1 MGRARIIKGVG
12 REVNPLDGDRVVIEL
27 GTAGG
32 KIAHIGASDIRT
44 GLTTWVGDEPQ
55 HIEFRTGLQARVHGE
70 TFAGC
75 ETARNAVLI
84 LHKVV
89 TGLQVEQALALGV
102 RDLIA
107 KMDAP
112 PEHERCV
119 MTVLGA
125 VRNALIDVQIT
136 LLAEA
141 TVEVRRLRE
150 AG

>member
-1 MGRARIIKGVG
+1 MSRARIIKGVG
-12 REVNPLDGDRVVIEL
+12 RDVNPLDGDKVVIEL
-27 GTAGG
+27 GVRDGKVAHVGAG
-32 KIAHIGASDIRT
+32 DIRT
-44 GLTTWVGDEPQ
+44 GVTTWVGEQ
-55 HIEFRTGLQARVHGE
+55 RKHIEFRTGMQAKVHGE

-75 ETARNAVLI
+75 ETARNAALI
-84 LHKVV
+84 LYKVF
-89 TGLQVEQALALGV
+89 TGLQVDQALALGV
-102 RDLIA
+102 SDIIA

-112 PEHERCV
+112 PENERCV

-136 LLAEA
+136 VLAEA